1 MYGVPQKKSACSG
14 NMSLFTICVCYKAF
28 MLRDWHTKPNLEEL
42 QMYCKSHYLSYVTE
56 VGIYKALP

>member
-1 MYGVPQKKSACSG
+1 MEHFLLGIAP
-14 NMSLFTICVCYKAF
+14 
-28 MLRDWHTKPNLEEL
+28 LRDWHTEPNLEEL